1 MHIVAKET
9 ITELRKQMKAH
20 NIDAY
25 MIVTDDFHGSE
36 YVGDHFKCRAYMSGF
51 TGSAGTLVVTQDMAG
66 LWTDGRYFL
75 QAGKQLAGSGI
86 DLFKMGEPGVPTVH
100 AFLVD
105 KLKEGQ
111 TLGFDGRTVNAKE
124 AFALKRDLEEKG
136 AGVVYE
142 QDLVDLV
149 WKDRPA
155 LSAEPVTLLD
165 EKYTGES
172 REERIRRVREVMEEQ
187 GADLF
192 VLSSLDDIAWLLNIR
207 GNDVAYN
214 PVVLSYLVLGGTE
227 IRLYIN
233 EKVLDDTV
241 REALEAAGVS
251 FYPYDQMYEDM
262 KKINKTF
269 SYCSYERLQRPILRS

>member
-75 QAGKQLAGSGI
+75 QAGEQLAGSGI

-124 AFALKRDLEEKG
+124 AFTLKRDLEEKG

-155 LSAEPVTLLD
+155 LSA
-165 EKYTGES
+165 
-172 REERIRRVREVMEEQ
+172 
-187 GADLF
+187 
-192 VLSSLDDIAWLLNIR
+192 
-207 GNDVAYN
+207 
-214 PVVLSYLVLGGTE
+214 
-227 IRLYIN
+227 
-233 EKVLDDTV
+233 
-241 REALEAAGVS
+241 
-251 FYPYDQMYEDM
+251 
-262 KKINKTF
+262 
-269 SYCSYERLQRPILRS
+269 